1 MGTLKTYKQISEK
14 EKESDVKNIIEKSK
28 QTHSAIM
35 KAIIDKNQ
43 REKEPEKDLNL
54 SKENQK
60 NQEVAFD
67 LMQ

>member
-1 MGTLKTYKQISEK
+1 
-14 EKESDVKNIIEKSK
+14 
-28 QTHSAIM
+28 M

-43 REKEPEKDLNL
+43 REKEPEKDINL
-54 SKENQK
+54 SKSNQK